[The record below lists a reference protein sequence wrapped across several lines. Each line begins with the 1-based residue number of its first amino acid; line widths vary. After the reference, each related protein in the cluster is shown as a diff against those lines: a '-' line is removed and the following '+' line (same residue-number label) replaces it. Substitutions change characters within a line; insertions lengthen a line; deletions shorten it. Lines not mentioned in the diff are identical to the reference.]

1 MANELRCALL
11 EDALVSGLVHDIGKA
26 FIGSVYPEIS
36 SLIHQKIVKDHATY
50 DEAEQ
55 IIWDFNHIV

>member
-1 MANELRCALL
+1 MILERRLL
-11 EDALVSGLVHDIGKA
+11 
-26 FIGSVYPEIS
+26 GSVYPEIS

-55 IIWDFNHIV
+55 IILDFNHIV